1 MNVEAKD
8 GSEPATAA
16 INPDAAGWDDSN
28 SALFL
33 ALQNPTLS
41 KAASVLLRS
50 MQETGTISG
59 EDATLMSAFLASCDT
74 SCEIPPGGSAG
85 NKRDRDMAQSADAD
99 PAGDGDDEIR
109 AAAVSRTVT
118 AQILD
123 SEWVSRHKC
132 DMTAFAIV
140 HTHQQRILC
149 ARILCAHSS
158 PLTKSNQPHL
168 HLSTRNHTLHQEP
181 NPIRK
186 KPKSMSQSKIPI
198 SDSQSVEPPA
208 AVAQNGNGAVSDSM
222 QMASMQSVPSE
233 YTHEKRLSDPGSCAP
248 CRRLS
253 NPLNT
258 TPIKGRESHTSD
270 LDAFDRYVNVIRHAS
285 RPPTVGPYSEDFWSH
300 IRGILKAAVP
310 VGFEEL
316 PDKDAVVPRG
326 PADCAKFLGKVVAT
340 ASINPIHPN
349 IVAEAAKLPL
359 ATVLNEL
366 FCATHLGLVDM
377 QWAPLCERCGSMAC
391 AKTRIEDLPGSAYCG
406 GCQYENTVDCLEK
419 IKVVFTLNRDAFYVL
434 MANFAVSFYY
444 ISLPAVI
451 LCCSFFSLS

>member
-1 MNVEAKD
+1 
-8 GSEPATAA
+8 
-16 INPDAAGWDDSN
+16 
-28 SALFL
+28 
-33 ALQNPTLS
+33 
-41 KAASVLLRS
+41 
-50 MQETGTISG
+50 
-59 EDATLMSAFLASCDT
+59 
-74 SCEIPPGGSAG
+74 
-85 NKRDRDMAQSADAD
+85 
-99 PAGDGDDEIR
+99 
-109 AAAVSRTVT
+109 
-118 AQILD
+118 
-123 SEWVSRHKC
+123 
-132 DMTAFAIV
+132 
-140 HTHQQRILC
+140 
-149 ARILCAHSS
+149 
-158 PLTKSNQPHL
+158 
-168 HLSTRNHTLHQEP
+168 
-181 NPIRK
+181 
-186 KPKSMSQSKIPI
+186 MSQSQIPI
-198 SDSQSVEPPA
+198 SDSQSVEAPA
-208 AVAQNGNGAVSDSM
+208 AIAQNGNGAVSDSM

-270 LDAFDRYVNVIRHAS
+270 LDAFDRYVDIIRHAS
-285 RPPTVGPYSEDFWSH
+285 RPPTVGPYSKDFWSH
-300 IRGILKAAVP
+300 IRGILEAAIP

-316 PDKDAVVPRG
+316 TDKDAVVPRG

-434 MANFAVSFYY
+434 MANFAVSIF

-451 LCCSFFSLS
+451 LCCSFCSLS